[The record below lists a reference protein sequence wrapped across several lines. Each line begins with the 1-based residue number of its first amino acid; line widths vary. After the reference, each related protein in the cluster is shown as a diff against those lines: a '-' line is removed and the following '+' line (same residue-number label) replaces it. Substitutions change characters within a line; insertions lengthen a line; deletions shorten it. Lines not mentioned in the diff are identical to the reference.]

1 MKRQT
6 SKDHDP
12 PHRRMG
18 TLWLGGAEGLI
29 CPKFYTD
36 NHKHPPLDIARVTSS
51 TLPKFEKHPLL
62 LDIHKHTPPL
72 DIACVTSSST
82 FQRG

>member
-1 MKRQT
+1 MIIGVWERF
-6 SKDHDP
+6 
-12 PHRRMG
+12 G
-18 TLWLGGAEGLI
+18 WGGGAEGLI

-36 NHKHPPLDIARVTSS
+36 NHKHPPPLDIARVTSS
-51 TLPKFEKHPLL
+51 TLPKFEKRPYSWTFTS
-62 LDIHKHTPPL
+62 TPPL